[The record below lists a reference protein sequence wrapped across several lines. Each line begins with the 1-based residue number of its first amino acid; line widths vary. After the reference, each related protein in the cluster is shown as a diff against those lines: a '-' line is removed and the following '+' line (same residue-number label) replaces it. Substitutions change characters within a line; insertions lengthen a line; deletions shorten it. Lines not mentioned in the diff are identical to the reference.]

1 MHMENF
7 GCQQQSNFPHMNFQ
21 HLRLI
26 ILYNCASSLLYRSC
40 VSALDLKCT
49 GCLHVPTVSPF
60 KFNLVY
66 SRSLCSGWCGEVRDV
81 IYTDKGKVTV
91 VYRVTVRGTDGE
103 VPHYYLICDSSL
115 VLLSTTLSTRAV
127 FS

>member
-1 MHMENF
+1 MLF
-7 GCQQQSNFPHMNFQ
+7 
-21 HLRLI
+21 
-26 ILYNCASSLLYRSC
+26 RSALSIMF
-40 VSALDLKCT
+40 SALDLKCT
-49 GCLHVPTVSPF
+49 GCLNVPTVSPF

-103 VPHYYLICDSSL
+103 VPDYYLICDSSL
-115 VLLSTTLSTRAV
+115 VLLSTTLSTLAV